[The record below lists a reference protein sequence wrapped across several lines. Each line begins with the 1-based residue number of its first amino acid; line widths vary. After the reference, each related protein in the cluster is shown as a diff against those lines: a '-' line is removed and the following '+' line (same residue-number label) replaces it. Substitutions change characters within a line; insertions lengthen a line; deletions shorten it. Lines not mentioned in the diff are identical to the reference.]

1 MMKRNRSMNVLL
13 IGSGGREHAI
23 AWKLNQ
29 SPLLNRLFIAPGNA
43 GMASLGTLVP
53 LSVEASADILAFAQ
67 NMAIDLVVIGPE
79 AALAA
84 GVSDVL
90 QAHGIAV
97 FGPSQ
102 AAAQIESSKCFS
114 KQFMQRNNIPT
125 ARFAVF
131 TDYQKACDHLRS
143 VSYPIVI
150 KASGLAAGKG
160 VILPDSLEEGL
171 TALQEI
177 MVGRQFGK
185 AGDEVVIEERLQ
197 GEEVSLLA
205 FCDGKNLSVM
215 PPAQDHKRLLDNDK
229 GPNTGGMGA
238 YAPALCLTQN
248 QIENAI
254 KTILQPTVDG
264 MREDGS
270 PYIGVLYAGLMLTD
284 DGIRV
289 LEFNARFGDPETQVI
304 LPLLKS
310 DLLEIIAGCIKG
322 TLNDIQ
328 IQWREGAAVCV
339 VLASGGYPG
348 KFLTGYP
355 IIGLDAPQ
363 ENGMVFHSGTRLEGI
378 QPVNSGGRVLGVTC
392 WNSTL
397 HSAIEHVYLAV
408 DGITFTGMQY
418 RHDIAQKGLKAVNN
432 ASTYQSAGVDIEA
445 GNRAVQMMKEAVQST
460 YNDRVLAGI
469 GSFGGLFDAS
479 NLGDQPVLV
488 ASTDG
493 VGTKVELAARM
504 GRLAGV
510 GEDIVNHCINDILV
524 QGANPL
530 FFLDYFA
537 TAKLKP
543 ELAAEI
549 VTGMASACR
558 VAGCVLLG
566 GETAEMPG
574 VYHSQAFDVAGTV
587 VGLVE
592 RQKILPNLTAMKQGD
607 LLLGFASSG
616 PHTNGYSLIRKICQD
631 HDLMTY
637 RQELKS
643 NLADALLVPH
653 RSYLNIVQ
661 PALPYIKGLAH
672 ITGGGFIENI
682 PRSLPENLQPVINLS
697 SWPVPPLFQW
707 LQVQGGID
715 LMEMFHVF
723 NMGIGMV
730 AVVSPEDLSNI
741 RSSFPEPVWVI
752 GKLQQGPRAEV
763 LIR

>member
-1 MMKRNRSMNVLL
+1 MKVLL

-23 AWKLNQ
+23 AWKLSQ
-29 SPLLNRLFIAPGNA
+29 SPLLTDLYIAPGNI
-43 GMASLGTLVP
+43 GMLNLGTLVP
-53 LSVEASADILAFAQ
+53 LSVEDSAGILAFAQ
-67 NMAIDLVVIGPE
+67 EKGIDLVVIGPE

-84 GVSDVL
+84 GVSDML
-90 QAHGIAV
+90 RSHGIAV

-102 AAAQIESSKCFS
+102 AAAQIETSKRFS
-114 KQFMQRNNIPT
+114 KEFMQRHNIPT
-125 ARFAVF
+125 ARFAAF
-131 TDYQKACDHLRS
+131 SDYQKACDYLHS

-160 VILPDSLEEGL
+160 VLLPNTIEEGL
-171 TALQEI
+171 TELREI
-177 MVGRQFGK
+177 MVDRQFGK
-185 AGDEVVIEERLQ
+185 AGEEVIIEERLE

-205 FCDGKNLSVM
+205 FCDGQSISIM

-238 YAPALCLTQN
+238 YAPAPCLSAK
-248 QIENAI
+248 QIEVAI
-254 KTILQPTVDG
+254 RTVLQPAIDG
-264 MREDGS
+264 LREES
-270 PYIGVLYAGLMLTD
+270 MPYIGVLYAGLMLTD
-284 DGIRV
+284 DGIKV
-289 LEFNARFGDPETQVI
+289 LEFNARFGDPETQAI
-304 LPLLKS
+304 LPLLNS
-310 DLLEIIAGCIKG
+310 DLLEIFVACTRGM
-322 TLNDIQ
+322 LNDIQ
-328 IQWREGAAVCV
+328 IEWSDGAAVCV

-348 KFLTGYP
+348 TLMTGYP
-355 IIGLDAPQ
+355 ISGLDEPL
-363 ENGMVFHSGTRLEGI
+363 ENGVIFHASTRLDGS

-397 HSAIEHVYLAV
+397 RSAIEHVYRV
-408 DGITFTGMQY
+408 VTQISFTGMQY
-418 RHDIAQKGLKAVNN
+418 RQDIAQKGLHVLSNS
-432 ASTYQSAGVDIEA
+432 STYQSAGVDIEA
-445 GNRAVQMMKEAVQST
+445 GNRAVRLMKDAVQST
-460 YNDRVLAGI
+460 YTDRVLAGI

-493 VGTKVELAARM
+493 VGTKVELAARI

-524 QGANPL
+524 QGARPL
-530 FFLDYFA
+530 FFMDYFA

-543 ELAAEI
+543 ELVAEI
-549 VTGMASACR
+549 VSGMASACCA
-558 VAGCVLLG
+558 AGCALLG

-574 VYHSQAFDVAGTV
+574 VYHSQAFDVAGTI

-592 RQKILPNLTAMKQGD
+592 RNKILPDLSDMHEGD

-616 PHTNGYSLIRKICQD
+616 PHTNGYSLIRKICKN
-631 HDLMTY
+631 HDLLAY

-643 NLADALLVPH
+643 NLADALLAPH
-653 RSYLNIVQ
+653 RSYLNILK
-661 PALPYIKGLAH
+661 PALPNIKGLAH

-682 PRSLPENLQPVINLS
+682 PRSLPVHLQPVIDLS
-697 SWPVPPLFQW
+697 TWPVPPLFQW
-707 LQVQGGID
+707 LQAQGGIE
-715 LMEMFHVF
+715 LLEMFHIF

-730 AVVSPEDLSNI
+730 AVVSPDKLEKV
-741 RSSFPEPVWVI
+741 REAVPEPVWVI